1 MSRFA
6 TLRFDLKANNIK
18 NSGCRLHVPELL
30 RIDSADFS
38 ETGLDGDRVLRMN
51 QSINQSIKINQSSQL
66 AFSSYLISSVSPP
79 VDRGVELSTVW

>member
-51 QSINQSIKINQSSQL
+51 QSINQSINQNQSIITAGFFLLPDIFCL
-66 AFSSYLISSVSPP
+66 AP
-79 VDRGVELSTVW
+79 R